1 MTLGRAAAD
10 SPRRRVAAR
19 SVAYCA
25 CAALLLT
32 AACSA
37 LLAGA
42 TIERS
47 PSARD
52 LPSDGTE
59 AARALPRAA
68 RGPISATLGAAL
80 AAYRIRTVGREAR
93 GVSAPQGLDARF
105 ARSGVTL
112 ERDRA
117 TARLRLTAVGYAHV
131 LERIGPTAPTA
142 ASNRVR
148 YAHGAIDEWY
158 ANGPLGIEQGFTVQ
172 RRPAR
177 SSSASLS
184 LSLALSGD
192 VEPSVSERGR
202 TIVLSHGGRSTL
214 RYGELVARDANG
226 RTLPSRLQLRARTI
240 SIYVD
245 VSGAR
250 FPVKIDPLIEAT
262 TLPPASDE
270 SGEGRFGLAVALSRD
285 GATALVGAPGDA
297 GSTGAAWVFTR
308 TGSSWTQQG
317 SKLTAGEATEPA
329 EAEQCGA
336 DAGECGF
343 GQSVALSADGDT
355 ALIGSPSADGG
366 SGGAWAFARDG
377 STWSQLGQPLSGDG
391 APGGRFGHSVAL
403 SGDGATALVGAPS
416 DHAARGAAWSF
427 TRSASGFAQPGLAL
441 TPAAEL
447 GSGHFGRSVALS
459 FDGDTALVGAPG
471 DAQNAG
477 AAWAFARSGEG
488 WIEQAKLTGGVEE
501 SAGGRFGSSAA
512 LSAAGDTAL
521 LGAISDGAGAGAAWV
536 FAYAGSSWA
545 QQGPKLTAAGEL
557 GEGKLGYS
565 ASLSADGD
573 TALLGAPR
581 NDASLGAAWIF
592 TRSGASWSQ
601 QQPLTGPSEPDEGA
615 YGVSVSL
622 AADAGAALVGAPRA
636 GRRLGGVWSYL
647 GTLANAPQVTSV
659 SPAEGSSAGGTPVT
673 IDGSGFLAG
682 STVTIGAVA
691 TSVDVVSETEITA
704 VTAAAP
710 PGAAEVVVSAITGA
724 SHGGPSYT
732 YLEPSAASADTS
744 AQQSGAAQGDAQVS
758 GPLARSGVLS
768 SIASSLPPPIL
779 RLTGNIAR
787 LSGIVRVK
795 LPGSSRF
802 TLLQGGEQI
811 PFGSIV
817 DATHGRVS
825 VTTAALHGGTQ
836 TMIFSEG
843 EFKLTQQRNGLVVS
857 TLFGGDLSSCPT
869 GGGHRRAKRAS
880 AARAKRP
887 ARKLW
892 AEGHG
897 SYSTKGN
904 YATGAVLGTRWLTED
919 VCDGTLIRVATDRV
933 AVTNL
938 VNHRRLTVT
947 AGHSYFAR
955 APHGRRG

>member
-1 MTLGRAAAD
+1 MTLGGAAAD
-10 SPRRRVAAR
+10 SSGRRVASR
-19 SVAYCA
+19 SVASCA
-25 CAALLLT
+25 CAALLLA
-32 AACSA
+32 AACTA

-42 TIERS
+42 TAGRS
-47 PSARD
+47 PSARGAPSANAEGVRE
-52 LPSDGTE
+52 LPS
-59 AARALPRAA
+59 AA
-68 RGPISATLGAAL
+68 RGPISATLGAAI
-80 AAYRIRTVGREAR
+80 AAYRIHEVGREAR
-93 GVSAPQGLDARF
+93 SVSPPQGLDARF

-112 ERDRA
+112 DSGHA
-117 TARLRLTAVGYAHV
+117 AARLRLIAAGYGQA
-131 LERIGPTAPTA
+131 LD
-142 ASNRVR
+142 RVR
-148 YAHGAIDEWY
+148 PAVATATGNRIRYVRRGLDEWY
-158 ANGPLGIEQGFTVQ
+158 VNGPLGLEQGFTV
-172 RRPAR
+172 RHPAAHP
-177 SSSASLS
+177 SNALLS
-184 LSLALSGD
+184 LSLALTGD
-192 VEPSVSERGR
+192 VEPSVTERGR
-202 TIVLSHGGRSTL
+202 SILLSHDGRAIL
-214 RYGELVARDANG
+214 RYGELLARDANG
-226 RTLPSRLQLRARTI
+226 RTLPSRLELNARTI
-240 SIYVD
+240 SIRVD

-262 TLPPASDE
+262 MLPAASDE
-270 SGEGRFGLAVALSRD
+270 SGEGRFGLAVALSQD
-285 GATALVGAPGDA
+285 GTTALVGAPGDA

-317 SKLTAGEATEPA
+317 SKLTAGEATSPA
-329 EAEQCGA
+329 ETEQCA
-336 DAGECGF
+336 SDAGECGF
-343 GQSVALSADGDT
+343 GQSVALSDDGDT

-366 SGGAWAFARDG
+366 SGAAWAFARDG
-377 STWSQLGQPLSGDG
+377 STWSQIGQPLTGDG
-391 APGGRFGHSVAL
+391 TSGGRFGHSVAL

-427 TRSASGFAQPGLAL
+427 TRSATGFARPGLEL
-441 TPAAEL
+441 TPATEL
-447 GSGHFGRSVALS
+447 GSGHFGRSLALS

-471 DAQNAG
+471 DAENAG
-477 AAWAFARSGEG
+477 AAWAFARSGES
-488 WIEQAKLTGGVEE
+488 WTEQAKLSGGGEE

-512 LSAAGDTAL
+512 LSAGGDTAL
-521 LGAISDGAGAGAAWV
+521 LGAISDGGGAGAAWV
-536 FAYAGSSWA
+536 FTRAGSSWA

-573 TALLGAPR
+573 TALIGAPR
-581 NDASLGAAWIF
+581 NDASLGAAWTF

-601 QQPLTGPSEPDEGA
+601 QQQLTGPSEPAEGA

-622 AADAGAALVGAPRA
+622 AADAGAALIGAPRA

-647 GTLANAPQVTSV
+647 GTPANTPQVTSV
-659 SPAEGSSAGGTPVT
+659 SPGEGSSAGGTPIT

-710 PGAAEVVVSAITGA
+710 PGAAEVVVSGITGA

-732 YLEPSAASADTS
+732 YLEASAASADTGTQQSS
-744 AQQSGAAQGDAQVS
+744 ATSGAAPVARQ
-758 GPLARSGVLS
+758 LARAGVLS

-779 RLTGNIAR
+779 GLTGNVAR

-811 PFGSIV
+811 PFGSII

-836 TMIFSEG
+836 TMVFYEG

-869 GGGHRRAKRAS
+869 GDAHRRAKRAS
-880 AARAKRP
+880 AASAKRP
-887 ARKLW
+887 VRKLW

-919 VCDGTLIRVATDRV
+919 LCTGTLIRVATDRV

-955 APHGRRG
+955 APRGHRR